1 MTGEALRDFRRRHG
15 LSLAAL
21 GRELGCSV
29 NTLRGWEARAE
40 VPKLVALALE
50 AVAPILRR
58 RLEWARDRKLI
69 EDDPA
74 ALDFYDRAAQ
84 RARWSEGQAADL
96 ASRAEVD

>member
-1 MTGEALRDFRRRHG
+1 MRGAEVREWRRGFGLTLAG
-15 LSLAAL
+15 LS
-21 GRELGCSV
+21 RELGCHV
-29 NTLRGWEARAE
+29 NTLRGWEARPE
-40 VPKLVALALE
+40 LPKLVALALE

-74 ALDFYDRAAQ
+74 ALDFYDRAVQ
-84 RARWSEGQAADL
+84 RARWSKGCAADL